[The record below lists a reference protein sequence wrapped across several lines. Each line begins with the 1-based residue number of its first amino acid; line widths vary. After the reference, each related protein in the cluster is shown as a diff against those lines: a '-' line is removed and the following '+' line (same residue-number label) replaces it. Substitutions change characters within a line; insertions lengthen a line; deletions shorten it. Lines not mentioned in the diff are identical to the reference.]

1 MPVQPPVQ
9 PRLRTRVTIKQVAE
23 HAGVSETTVSHVLS
37 GNRPVAES
45 TQERVRRAV
54 QEVGYRP
61 SSVARSLRSRR
72 SMTVSLI
79 IPDLINPFYTVLA
92 RGLADALDAD
102 GYRVIV
108 CNTDGLRDREQD
120 FIDDALDRHVDGIA
134 MTSYHLATSE
144 VQRVIDLDVP
154 IVCMGESID
163 HPSVDRVITD
173 GEQGAWDATRH
184 LLSRGATRIAM
195 IAGSKDLNNDR
206 ISGYRSAL
214 RSVGQRVSRKLV
226 AYGDWTRDG
235 GREAMH
241 ELIKVDPTIDAVFC
255 GNDLMAIGAMDALS
269 ELGRSIPDD
278 VALVGFDDIEAASLV
293 RPALTTIANPA
304 YDSGRAAGQVLL
316 KRMRGE
322 RTGARTITVLPCSL
336 RVRESA

>member
-1 MPVQPPVQ
+1 MALTSNP
-9 PRLRTRVTIKQVAE
+9 RTRATIKQVAE

-54 QEVGYRP
+54 REVGYRP
-61 SSVARSLRSRR
+61 SSIARSLRISR

-79 IPDLINPFYTVLA
+79 IPDLTNPFYTVLA
-92 RGLADALDAD
+92 RGLADELDAQ
-102 GYRVIV
+102 GYRLTI
-108 CNTDGLRDREQD
+108 CNTDGARDREQD

-144 VQRVIDLDVP
+144 VQRVIDLGVP

-173 GEQGAWDATRH
+173 GEQGAWEATRH
-184 LLSRGATRIAM
+184 LLERGSQRIAM
-195 IAGSKDLNNDR
+195 IAGAKDLNNDR

-214 RSVGQRVSRKLV
+214 RSVGRRVSRKLV
-226 AYGDWTRDG
+226 AYGEWTRDG
-235 GREAMH
+235 GRQAMH
-241 ELIKVDPTIDAVFC
+241 SLIKIDPKIDAVFC
-255 GNDLMAIGAMDALS
+255 GNDLMAIGAMDALT
-269 ELGRSIPDD
+269 EIGRSIPDD
-278 VALVGFDDIEAASLV
+278 VALVGFDDIDAASLV

-304 YDSGRAAGQVLL
+304 YDSGRAAGKQLL
-316 KRMRGE
+316 QRMLGE
-322 RTGARTITVLPCSL
+322 RTGPRTITTLPCNL
-336 RVRESA
+336 RIRESA

>member
-1 MPVQPPVQ
+1 MPTT
-9 PRLRTRVTIKQVAE
+9 RTGLHARATIKQVAE

-37 GNRPVAES
+37 GNRPVAKS

-54 QEVGYRP
+54 AEVGYRP
-61 SSVARSLRSRR
+61 SSVARSLRSQR

-108 CNTDGLRDREQD
+108 CNTDGLRGREQD
-120 FIDDALDRHVDGIA
+120 FIDDALDRQVDGIA
-134 MTSYHLATSE
+134 MTSYHLATAE
-144 VQRVIDLDVP
+144 VQRVIDLGVP

-163 HPSVDRVITD
+163 HPSVDRVVTD
-173 GEQGAWDATRH
+173 GEQGAWAATRH
-184 LLSRGATRIAM
+184 LLSRGAERIAM
-195 IAGSKDLNNDR
+195 IAGSRDLNNDR
-206 ISGYRSAL
+206 IGGYRSAL

-226 AYGDWTRDG
+226 GYGDWTREG
-235 GREAMH
+235 GCEAMRQ
-241 ELIKVDPTIDAVFC
+241 LITSDPAIDAVFC
-255 GNDLMAIGAMDALS
+255 GNDLMAIGAMDALT

-304 YDSGRAAGQVLL
+304 YDSGSQAGQMLL
-316 KRMRGE
+316 RRMLGE
-322 RTGARTITVLPCSL
+322 DTGPRTVTVLPCSL
-336 RVRESA
+336 RVREST